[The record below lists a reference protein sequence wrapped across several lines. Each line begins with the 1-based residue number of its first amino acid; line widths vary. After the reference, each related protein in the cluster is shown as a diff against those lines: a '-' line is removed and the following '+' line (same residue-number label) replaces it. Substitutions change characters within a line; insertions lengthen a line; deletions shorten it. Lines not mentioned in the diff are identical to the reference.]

1 MDITLRATKT
11 SVPYTPLVRT
21 GHTGK
26 NALHTM
32 FFFCTG
38 RTYGPYVRVLV
49 HTTCTLK
56 RPVRTGTRAKNTPVR
71 TKNVASFLGRPI

>member
-11 SVPYTPLVRT
+11 SVPYTPPVRT

-26 NALHTM
+26 KALHTM
-32 FFFCTG
+32 LFFCTG

-49 HTTCTLK
+49 
-56 RPVRTGTRAKNTPVR
+56 VRTGTRAKKHAR
-71 TKNVASFLGRPI
+71 TYKKCCQFFGLPCIVVQKI

>member
-11 SVPYTPLVRT
+11 SVPYTLLVRT

-26 NALHTM
+26 KALHTM
-32 FFFCTG
+32 LFSV
-38 RTYGPYVRVLV
+38 RAVRVLV

-56 RPVRTGTRAKNTPVR
+56 RPIRTGTRAKNTPVR
-71 TKNVASFLGRPI
+71 TKNVASFLGRFI